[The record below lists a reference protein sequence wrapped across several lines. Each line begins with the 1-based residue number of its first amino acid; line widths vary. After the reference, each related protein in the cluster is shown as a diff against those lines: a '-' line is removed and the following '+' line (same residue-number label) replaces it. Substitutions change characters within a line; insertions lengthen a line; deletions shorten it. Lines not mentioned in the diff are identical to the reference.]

1 MTLQEANKI
10 LDHAKEGQP
19 IPQEVV
25 DEALFMTGDA
35 AGWIDFPCPQIEQF
49 VESLRKGGF
58 L

>member
-1 MTLQEANKI
+1 MTLQEANKL
-10 LDHAKEGQP
+10 LDHAKDGAP
-19 IPQEVV
+19 IPAEVIE
-25 DEALFMTGDA
+25 EALFMTGDA